1 MTIRASLWLGA
12 TKDLV
17 RQYLKVWR
25 AAWRVRERNA
35 PCWSASESE
44 FLPAAL
50 ALQRQP
56 VSPLP
61 RVAMAT
67 IVALL
72 LIALLWAV
80 FGKIDIVATAQGKIV
95 PDGRAKI
102 IQSIET
108 AKVTAIH
115 VNDGKLVKAG
125 DVLLELDSTASS
137 ADRLRLRDDW
147 VESWLGAARARALL
161 KGIES
166 GTTQR
171 IDISADA
178 GAHVPVELTPPA
190 ARVEQEQRFLDG
202 ELAEFRS
209 KVARLDAEIARN
221 AAELQTVG
229 AMIRRLQGT
238 LQIARSREADLDEL
252 AAKHYVSR
260 HEYLEKQQVRI
271 EQEGELAAQKSRI
284 GEISAAVVSARRQR
298 EELIASTRRAT
309 LENLGNAT
317 QKAAELRQEYI
328 KADAHDRFMTLKAPV
343 DGAVQQLAVHTVGG
357 VVTAAQPL
365 MVIVPAEHPA
375 EIEAFLENKDIGFV
389 AVGQPAA
396 AKIETFLYTRYG
408 TLPADVV
415 SVSHDAIED
424 EKRGLIYSVR
434 LKLQRSSMMIDGQ
447 RVALSP
453 GMAASVEIKTGKRRL
468 IEYFLSPLLTRVDE
482 SLHER

>member
-1 MTIRASLWLGA
+1 MTTRALLWLGA
-12 TKDLV
+12 ARDLAC
-17 RQYLKVWR
+17 QYIDVWR
-25 AAWRVRERNA
+25 AAWRARERNA
-35 PCWSASESE
+35 PQWSTGESE

-61 RVAMAT
+61 RVAMSS
-67 IVALL
+67 IVVLL
-72 LIALLWAV
+72 LIALLWAA
-80 FGKIDIVATAQGKIV
+80 FGEIDIVATAQGKIV
-95 PDGRAKI
+95 PDGRAKT

-108 AKVTAIH
+108 AKITAIH
-115 VNDGKLVKAG
+115 VSDGKLVKAG
-125 DVLLELDSTASS
+125 DVLLELDSTISA
-137 ADRLRLRDDW
+137 ADRVRLRDDW

-161 KGIES
+161 KSIDS
-166 GTTQR
+166 GDVQR
-171 IDISADA
+171 IDTRADTE
-178 GAHVPVELTPPA
+178 VPVELMPPVS
-190 ARVEQEQRFLDG
+190 RVEQEQRLLDG
-202 ELAEFRS
+202 EFAEFRS
-209 KVARLDAEIARN
+209 KLARLDAEIARS
-221 AAELQTVG
+221 AAERQTVG
-229 AMIRRLQGT
+229 AVVRRLQST
-238 LQIARSREADLDEL
+238 VQIARSREADLDEL
-252 AAKHYVSR
+252 AAKNYVSR

-271 EQEGELAAQKSRI
+271 EQEGELAAQKSRT
-284 GEISAAVVSARRQR
+284 GEIDAAIVSARRQR
-298 EELIASTRRAT
+298 DELIASTRRTT
-309 LENLGNAT
+309 LESLGAAT
-317 QKAAELRQEYI
+317 QKAAEFRQEYI

-343 DGAVQQLAVHTVGG
+343 DGAVQQLMVHTVGG

-365 MVIVPAEHPA
+365 MVIVPGEHPA

-389 AVGQPAA
+389 SAGQHAA

-424 EKRGLIYSVR
+424 EKRGLIYAVR
-434 LKLQRSSMMIDGQ
+434 LKLRQSSMIVDGQ

>member
-1 MTIRASLWLGA
+1 MTIRALLWLGA
-12 TKDLV
+12 ARDMA

-35 PCWSASESE
+35 PHWLAGESE

-50 ALQRQP
+50 ELQRRP

-67 IVALL
+67 IVSLL

-80 FGKIDIVATAQGKIV
+80 LGQIDIVATAQGKIV

-115 VNDGKLVKAG
+115 VSDGKLVNAG
-125 DVLLELDSTASS
+125 DVLVELDSTASS

-147 VESWLGAARARALL
+147 AESWLSAARASALL
-161 KGIES
+161 KGIDS
-166 GTTQR
+166 GSAQR
-171 IDISADA
+171 IEIGTNAQ
-178 GAHVPVELTPPA
+178 VPAELLPPQ

-209 KVARLDAEIARN
+209 KLARLDAEIARN

-229 AMIRRLQGT
+229 AVIRRLQST
-238 LQIARSREADLDEL
+238 LQIARTREADFDEL
-252 AAKHYVSR
+252 AAKNYVSR

-271 EQEGELAAQKSRI
+271 EQEGELAAQKSRM
-284 GEISAAVVSARRQR
+284 GEIGAAIVSARRQR
-298 EELIASTRRAT
+298 EELVASTRRAT

-365 MVIVPAEHPA
+365 MVIVPNEHPA

-389 AVGQPAA
+389 AVGQAAA

-408 TLPADVV
+408 TLPAEVV

-424 EKRGLIYSVR
+424 EKRGLIYAVR

>member
-1 MTIRASLWLGA
+1 MTTRASLWLGA
-12 TKDLV
+12 TRDFA
-17 RQYLKVWR
+17 RHYLKVWR
-25 AAWRVRERNA
+25 AAWAVRERNA
-35 PCWSASESE
+35 PRWSASEAE

-67 IVALL
+67 IVALS

-115 VNDGKLVKAG
+115 VSDGKLVKAG
-125 DVLLELDSTASS
+125 DMLLELDSTASS

-161 KGIES
+161 NAIDS
-166 GTTQR
+166 GTVQR
-171 IDISADA
+171 IDTSSNA
-178 GAHVPVELTPPA
+178 GAQVLDELRPPA
-190 ARVEQEQRFLDG
+190 ARVDQEQRFLDG
-202 ELAEFRS
+202 EFTEFRS

-229 AMIRRLQGT
+229 AVIRRLQRT
-238 LQIARSREADLDEL
+238 LEIARGREADLDEL
-252 AAKHYVSR
+252 AARNYVSR
-260 HEYLEKQQVRI
+260 HEYLEKQQIRI

-284 GEISAAVVSARRQR
+284 GEIGAAVLSARRQR

-328 KADAHDRFMTLKAPV
+328 KADAHNRFMTLKAPV

-365 MVIVPAEHPA
+365 MVIVPSEHPV

-389 AVGQPAA
+389 AVGQSAA

-408 TLPADVV
+408 TLPAEVL
-415 SVSHDAIED
+415 SVSHDAIDD
-424 EKRGLIYSVR
+424 EKRGLIYAVR
-434 LKLQRSSMMIDGQ
+434 LKLQRASMLIDGQ
-447 RVALSP
+447 RLALSP
-453 GMAASVEIKTGKRRL
+453 GMAASVEIKTGKRRV

>member
-1 MTIRASLWLGA
+1 MTNRALLWLGA
-12 TKDLV
+12 ARDLTC
-17 RQYLKVWR
+17 QYFKVWR

-35 PCWSASESE
+35 PRWSAAESE

-67 IVALL
+67 VVSLL
-72 LIALLWAV
+72 LIALLWAIV
-80 FGKIDIVATAQGKIV
+80 GKIDIVATAQGKIV

-115 VNDGKLVKAG
+115 VTDGKLVKTG
-125 DVLLELDSTASS
+125 DVLLELDSTISA

-147 VESWLGAARARALL
+147 AESWLSAARARALL
-161 KGIES
+161 KGIDS
-166 GTTQR
+166 GEAQP
-171 IDISADA
+171 IDMAVEA
-178 GAHVPVELTPPA
+178 EEPAELMPPV

-202 ELAEFRS
+202 EFAELRS
-209 KVARLDAEIARN
+209 KLARLDAEIARS

-229 AMIRRLQGT
+229 AVINRLQST

-252 AAKHYVSR
+252 AAKNYVSR
-260 HEYLEKQQVRI
+260 HEYLEKQQIRI
-271 EQEGELAAQKSRI
+271 EQEGELAAQKSRL
-284 GEISAAVVSARRQR
+284 GEIRASIVSARRQR
-298 EELIASTRRAT
+298 EELMASTRRAT
-309 LENLGNAT
+309 LESLGNAT

-343 DGAVQQLAVHTVGG
+343 DGAVQQLAVHTIGG

-365 MVIVPAEHPA
+365 MVIVPNERPA

-389 AVGQPAA
+389 AVGQLAA

-408 TLPADVV
+408 TLPAEVI

-424 EKRGLIYSVR
+424 EKRGLIYAVR
-434 LKLQRSSMMIDGQ
+434 LRLHQSSIMIDGQ

-453 GMAASVEIKTGKRRL
+453 GMAVSVEIKTGKRRL

>member
-1 MTIRASLWLGA
+1 MTRRALLWRDA
-12 TKDLV
+12 AREFV
-17 RQYLKVWR
+17 RQYAKVWR
-25 AAWRVRERNA
+25 AAWRLRERNA
-35 PCWSASESE
+35 PRWSADESE

-72 LIALLWAV
+72 LIALLWAI

-102 IQSIET
+102 VQSIET

-115 VNDGKLVKAG
+115 VSDGARVKAG
-125 DVLLELDSTASS
+125 DVLLELDTTASS

-147 VESWLGAARARALL
+147 AESWLAAARARALL
-161 KGIES
+161 AGIDS
-166 GTTQR
+166 GAAQR
-171 IDISADA
+171 IGLPVDTQ
-178 GAHVPVELTPPA
+178 VPAELMPSTT
-190 ARVEQEQRFLDG
+190 RVEQEQHFLDG
-202 ELAEFRS
+202 EFAEFRS
-209 KVARLDAEIARN
+209 KLARLDAEIARN
-221 AAELQTVG
+221 AAELHTVG
-229 AMIRRLQGT
+229 AVIRRLQST
-238 LQIARSREADLDEL
+238 LRIARAREADLDEL
-252 AAKHYVSR
+252 AAKNYVSR

-271 EQEGELAAQKSRI
+271 EQEGELATQKSRI
-284 GEISAAVVSARRQR
+284 GEIGAAILSARRQR

-309 LENLGNAT
+309 LENLGNAA
-317 QKAAELRQEYI
+317 QKTAELRQEYI

-365 MVIVPAEHPA
+365 MVIVPNEHPV

-389 AVGQPAA
+389 AVGQAA
-396 AKIETFLYTRYG
+396 AVKIETFLYTRYG
-408 TLPADVV
+408 TLPAEVV

-434 LKLQRSSMMIDGQ
+434 LKLQRPDMMIDGQ
-447 RVALSP
+447 RVTLSP

>member
-1 MTIRASLWLGA
+1 MTIRALLRLGA
-12 TKDLV
+12 TRDLA
-17 RQYLKVWR
+17 RHYLKVWR
-25 AAWRVRERNA
+25 AAWQARERNA
-35 PCWSASESE
+35 PQWSAEESE

-50 ALQRQP
+50 ELQRKP

-67 IVALL
+67 IVSLL

-115 VNDGKLVKAG
+115 VSDGKLVKAG

-147 VESWLGAARARALL
+147 AESWLGAARARALL
-161 KGIES
+161 KGIDS
-166 GTTQR
+166 GTAQR
-171 IDISADA
+171 IDISS
-178 GAHVPVELTPPA
+178 HVEVQAEMMPPA

-229 AMIRRLQGT
+229 SEIRRLQST
-238 LQIARSREADLDEL
+238 LPIARSREADFDEL
-252 AAKHYVSR
+252 AAKNYVSR
-260 HEYLEKQQVRI
+260 HEYLDKQQVRI

-284 GEISAAVVSARRQR
+284 GEIGAAILSARRQR

-309 LENLGNAT
+309 LENLGTAT

-343 DGAVQQLAVHTVGG
+343 DGAVQQLSVHTVGG

-365 MVIVPAEHPA
+365 MVIVPGERPA

-396 AKIETFLYTRYG
+396 AKLETFLFTRYG
-408 TLPADVV
+408 TLPAEVV

-424 EKRGLIYSVR
+424 EKRGLIYAVR
-434 LKLQRSSMMIDGQ
+434 LKLSQSSMMIDGQ

>member
-1 MTIRASLWLGA
+1 MTKRALLWLGA
-12 TKDLV
+12 AKDLAGH
-17 RQYLKVWR
+17 YLKVWG
-25 AAWRVRERNA
+25 AAWHVRGRNT
-35 PCWSASESE
+35 PRWSASESE

-50 ALQRQP
+50 ALQRRP
-56 VSPLP
+56 LSPLP

-72 LIALLWAV
+72 LSALLWAV

-115 VNDGKLVKAG
+115 VSDGKLVKAG

-147 VESWLGAARARALL
+147 AESWLGAARAQALL
-161 KGIES
+161 KGIDS
-166 GTTQR
+166 GAAQR
-171 IDISADA
+171 IDTSTDA
-178 GAHVPVELTPPA
+178 PVPAELLPPA
-190 ARVEQEQRFLDG
+190 TRVAQEQRFLDS
-202 ELAEFRS
+202 ELDEFRS
-209 KVARLDAEIARN
+209 KLARLDAEIARN
-221 AAELQTVG
+221 AAELHTVG
-229 AMIRRLQGT
+229 AMVRRLQST
-238 LQIARSREADLDEL
+238 LPIARSREADLDEL
-252 AAKHYVSR
+252 AAKNYVSR
-260 HEYLEKQQVRI
+260 HEYLERQQVRI

-284 GEISAAVVSARRQR
+284 GEISASVVSARRER
-298 EELIASTRRAT
+298 TELIASTRRST

-365 MVIVPAEHPA
+365 MVIVPGEHPA

-389 AVGQPAA
+389 TVGQSAA

-408 TLPADVV
+408 TLPAEVV

-424 EKRGLIYSVR
+424 EKRGLIYAVR

-447 RVALSP
+447 RIALSP

-482 SLHER
+482 SLRER